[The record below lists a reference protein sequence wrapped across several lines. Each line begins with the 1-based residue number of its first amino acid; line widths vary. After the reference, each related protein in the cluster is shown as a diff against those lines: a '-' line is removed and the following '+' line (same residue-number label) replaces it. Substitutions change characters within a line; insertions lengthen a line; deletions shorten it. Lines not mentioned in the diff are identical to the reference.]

1 MIAIYFDWQLTR
13 PCSFAG
19 LRNVLS
25 VRALSRD
32 HYHPLLYV
40 LEGFAK
46 QHGIRFDSTT
56 TSLYDKCARC
66 REYCALMEIVDA
78 VSRVGVVAGSF
89 ALYAYLIRSGQRPGW
104 FPKDIDVFVPAQAD
118 TLCKVIDE
126 LEGSKIIRV
135 EASSDESFPYPTH
148 HHVHTDSDMPY
159 PMDSS
164 FVDRATVRK
173 FVSDGRQMSVELGW
187 SQWNWD
193 ELLRLTSIDDLA
205 PNFKITNVGMLDTS
219 LKTVDGTYARD
230 INVIFT
236 DVATLAT
243 GRSITDNFDLA
254 CCAFSCTVL
263 HETLV
268 FDFRDIAYD
277 AVVNRKMLLMP
288 RAFRGFVGFSNDYS
302 IWKQLK
308 RIRKYAS
315 RGFEIAMR
323 SSNGHRNASLA
334 L

>member
-1 MIAIYFDWQLTR
+1 MLTIYFEWQLTR

-19 LRNVLS
+19 LRNLLS

-32 HYHPLLYV
+32 HYHPLLCV

-46 QHGIRFDSTT
+46 QHGVRFDSTT

-118 TLCKVIDE
+118 TLSKVIDE

-135 EASSDESFPYPTH
+135 EASPNESFPYPTH
-148 HHVHTDSDMPY
+148 AHTDWELPY

-173 FVSDGRQMSVELGW
+173 FVSDTYCAQALGW
-187 SQWNWD
+187 YQCDWD
-193 ELLRLTSIDDLA
+193 ELLRLTTIDDLA
-205 PNFKITNVGMLDTS
+205 PNFNITNVGMLDTS
-219 LKTVDGTYARD
+219 LKTVDGTYARY

-236 DVATLAT
+236 DVATPAT

-288 RAFRGFVGFSNDYS
+288 RAFRGFVGFSDDYS

-308 RIRKYAS
+308 RIRKYAI
-315 RGFEIAMR
+315 RGFEIAML
-323 SSNGHRNASLA
+323 SSHGH
-334 L
+334 